1 MKARS
6 ELLSLF
12 LMIVSAEAMA
22 QSPIITEL
30 CALPN
35 EVLETSGLEN
45 GPNGW
50 FWTHNDSGNPATLFC
65 IDTTGTIQRSVAVIG
80 DSNVDWEEVAKDDEG
95 NLYIGNFGN
104 NSLNRTDL
112 RIVKIPSIDT
122 CTVVAHVTDT
132 INFSYPD
139 QSAFPPTD
147 GYGNFDMEAM
157 FHYQNALHLFSK
169 DRSNPA
175 SGYSKHYT
183 LPDVGGTYVATL
195 VDSVAVGHTSFVF
208 SVTAADISDDGSQVA
223 LLTSDR
229 IWLFDNYTGTDFFGG
244 DVSELMLSVF
254 SQKEGICFKNG
265 FLYVT
270 DEQSFGLG
278 GKMYRIHPGLFVS
291 VREELNGI
299 EIQPIYDPNLYLTE
313 IRLEGVVKCNW
324 ELFST
329 DGKLLQSGIS
339 SNSLKASEINQ
350 KSGVYVIRITT
361 EKSQRSMLFRL

>member
-1 MKARS
+1 MKARFG
-6 ELLSLF
+6 LLSLF

-65 IDTTGTIQRSVAVIG
+65 IDTTGTIQHSVAVIG
-80 DSNVDWEEVAKDDEG
+80 DSNVDWEEVTKDDEG

-278 GKMYRIHPGLFVS
+278 GKMYRIHPALFVS
-291 VREELNGI
+291 LEEEKDQLTL
-299 EIQPIYDPNLYLTE
+299 EPIYDNELKLIE
-313 IRLEGVVKCNW
+313 FRLPHNKQCDW
-324 ELFST
+324 QLFST
-329 DGKLLQSGIS
+329 NGKLLQTGTVTDTLSAS
-339 SNSLKASEINQ
+339 SFKK
-350 KSGVYVIRITT
+350 KSGLYVIRISVDGR
-361 EKSQRSMLFRL
+361 EKSMLFRL